1 MDRRA
6 IAVFVSVLLLASTA
20 ASVADEP
27 RRSWEATIAART
39 LNVRAG
45 PGEGHPVVARLKR
58 GDKARAF
65 DEDGRWVHIRSFDD
79 SDATGWVHRSFVRL
93 PKEFMA
99 PAFGDR
105 ENAFLE
111 WASERGDLSEVSV
124 ESDERISLVLGD
136 GIAAARADAIAR
148 EVACAWRDRLEISAP
163 VVATV
168 WPVDGPQT
176 GWIAQT
182 SCP

>member
-6 IAVFVSVLLLASTA
+6 IAAFLCFLVLAATA
-20 ASVADEP
+20 AGAANET
-27 RRSWEATIAART
+27 RRSWEATISARL

-45 PGEGHPVVARLKR
+45 PGEGHAIVTKLKR

-65 DEDGRWVHIRSFDD
+65 DEDGRWVHIHSFDD
-79 SDATGWVHRSFVRL
+79 SGTTGWVHRSFIRL
-93 PKEFMA
+93 PKDFLA
-99 PAFGDR
+99 PAFGDA

-124 ESDERISLVLGD
+124 ESDNRISLVLSVGV
-136 GIAAARADAIAR
+136 ATASADEIAR
-148 EVACAWRDRLEISAP
+148 EVACAWRDRLEINAS

-168 WPVDGPQT
+168 WPPEGPQK
-176 GWIAQT
+176 GWVAQT